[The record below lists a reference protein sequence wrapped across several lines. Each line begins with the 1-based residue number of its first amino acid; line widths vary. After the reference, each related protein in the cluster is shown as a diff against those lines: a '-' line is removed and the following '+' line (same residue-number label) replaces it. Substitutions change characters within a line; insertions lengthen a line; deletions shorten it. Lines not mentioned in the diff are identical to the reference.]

1 MACPRLHVLLA
12 LTVLAACSAGDNSD
26 GTDVVSVSATLGDST
41 SAASTTTPTTG
52 EPGST
57 SGDESSGGPASTS
70 TTATPTTGEPGS
82 TSSSDETGPIC
93 DPGMPNCVCDNGSCV
108 EGYVCQNDVCGVG
121 LACPDDVE
129 PPVDG
134 EATPVELGDITDND
148 DDFFEEMG
156 VLSGIGDA
164 DWYHL
169 HGADTLGYVAEATFT
184 LVSGSQRH
192 CLFLECDDG
201 GVALTKVNC
210 PGGSDFAIS
219 PALRPGCCSAESF
232 QIKDLDC
239 PGNDESLQ
247 MWLRVDKPAAD
258 VCSPYGFKLHF

>member
-1 MACPRLHVLLA
+1 MACPRIHVLLA
-12 LTVLAACSAGDNSD
+12 FTALAACSEGDNSD
-26 GTDVVSVSATLGDST
+26 GTDAVSVGATLGDST
-41 SAASTTTPTTG
+41 SAASTVAPTTG
-52 EPGST
+52 EPVST
-57 SGDESSGGPASTS
+57 SGDESSGAPASTS
-70 TTATPTTGEPGS
+70 TTAPPTTGDPD
-82 TSSSDETGPIC
+82 TSSSGDETGPIC

-108 EGYVCQNDVCGVG
+108 EGYVCQDDVCGVG
-121 LACPDDVE
+121 LECPDDVE
-129 PPVDG
+129 PPADA

-156 VLSGIGDA
+156 VLSGSSDA
-164 DWYHL
+164 DWYRL

-184 LVSGSQRH
+184 LVSGAQRN
-192 CLFLECDDG
+192 CLFLECDEG
-201 GVALTKVNC
+201 GVALTKVTC
-210 PGGSDFAIS
+210 PAGSDFAIS
-219 PALRPGCCSAESF
+219 PALRPGCCSADSF